1 MTQMIPEQP
10 TQVEAEHETRV
21 WKPAR
26 RITALSIGTVL
37 VAILVLTALLA
48 PWLAP
53 FDPNIQHIEM
63 RLLPPSHAH
72 WLGTDGFGRD
82 LLSRVVY
89 GARPTLLLVSL
100 ILILTIPVGKL
111 IGISAGYIGGWYE
124 RIVMRLTDIV
134 MSLPSLVMALALVA
148 ILGPGLMNGA
158 LALAFTSWPPFAR
171 QARAETLALR
181 RSDYL
186 AAARMQGIGGFRL
199 MFGHILPLCLP
210 SAVVRAALSLGGII
224 LASAGLGFLGMG
236 IQPPTA
242 EWGSMVAEGSKVIF
256 DQWWVAAA
264 PGGAILFASLAFNL
278 LGDGLRDKMDPRHG
292 N

>member
-1 MTQMIPEQP
+1 MTQLIPDQP
-10 TQVEAEHETRV
+10 TQVDASTPWR
-21 WKPAR
+21 PSA
-26 RITALSIGTVL
+26 RITTLSIGTVL
-37 VAILVLTALLA
+37 VIILIACALLA
-48 PWLAP
+48 PLLAP
-53 FDPNIQHIEM
+53 FDPNIQHIEF
-63 RLLPPSHAH
+63 RLLPPSAEH

-82 LLSRVVY
+82 LLSRVIY

-100 ILILTIPVGKL
+100 ILILTIPIGLLV
-111 IGISAGYIGGWYE
+111 GISAGYIGGWYE
-124 RIVMRLTDIV
+124 RIIMRVTDV
-134 MSLPSLVMALALVA
+134 VLSLPSLVIALALVS
-148 ILGPGLMNGA
+148 ILGTGLMNGA

-186 AAARMQGIGGFRL
+186 AAARMQGIGGLRL

-236 IQPPTA
+236 VQPPTA

-292 N
+292 K

>member
-1 MTQMIPEQP
+1 M
-10 TQVEAEHETRV
+10 
-21 WKPAR
+21 
-26 RITALSIGTVL
+26 TALSIGTVL

-100 ILILTIPVGKL
+100 ILILTIPVGML